1 MKTWSLS
8 IFLKILLPSLGICTS
23 TFYYHSQAEEINS
36 IIKYFCLESVKDE
49 MIAHSNQIDNKIAEH
64 TCNCFLE
71 RINNGEKLEP
81 AKEICKTQTSIEF
94 NL

>member
-1 MKTWSLS
+1 
-8 IFLKILLPSLGICTS
+8 
-23 TFYYHSQAEEINS
+23 
-36 IIKYFCLESVKDE
+36 